1 MIGMICIFTH
11 VVKTHQKTLKPTLVL
26 YLSRDSLYWHDSVLV
41 RLLKI
46 FITVLV
52 VNFIFLYFITYSIF
66 ICEEPLSFLVEIIS
80 ISDHCGRRRGRGHDH
95 SPIRMNESHMAQKKI
110 QVDRYSILMT
120 SDFDKIRWELRA
132 IMFSH
137 RSLVCDPL

>member
-1 MIGMICIFTH
+1 MLYTESIISHYNKNALFFNVGLCKIAQKWYKIKMIGMICIFTH

-52 VNFIFLYFITYSIF
+52 VNFIFFCILLLTLFSSAKNHFHFWLKLFPYQIMADADADEGTTIAQFEWT
-66 ICEEPLSFLVEIIS
+66 
-80 ISDHCGRRRGRGHDH
+80 
-95 SPIRMNESHMAQKKI
+95 SPI
-110 QVDRYSILMT
+110 
-120 SDFDKIRWELRA
+120 W
-132 IMFSH
+132 H
-137 RSLVCDPL
+137 RRKYR